1 MKDQD
6 LAENLDNSEING
18 AGVDKDEGYAP
29 PKDEEAMIEEGK
41 AAAILGY
48 VPFLCFIPLIKM
60 RDNAFAFRHGKQ
72 GLFLFFVEV
81 LAVFFMFDII
91 SNLFWGMLLILS
103 VGSAVAGIFYS
114 IQGKEFTIPFIGD
127 TADKLKI

>member
-6 LAENLDNSEING
+6 LTNNLD
-18 AGVDKDEGYAP
+18 KDQISDAEVGEEDYAP

-60 RDNAFAFRHGKQ
+60 RDNPFAFRHGNR
-72 GLFLFFVEV
+72 VC
-81 LAVFFMFDII
+81 
-91 SNLFWGMLLILS
+91 SCS
-103 VGSAVAGIFYS
+103 S
-114 IQGKEFTIPFIGD
+114 
-127 TADKLKI
+127 

>member
-6 LAENLDNSEING
+6 PDRNLDNDQINEAEVG
-18 AGVDKDEGYAP
+18 EDDYTP

-41 AAAILGY
+41 AAAVLGY

-60 RDNAFAFRHGKQ
+60 RDNPFAFRHGKQ

-91 SNLFWGMLLILS
+91 SNLFWGILLILS
-103 VGSAVAGIFYS
+103 VGSAVAGILYS

-127 TADKLKI
+127 TANKLKI